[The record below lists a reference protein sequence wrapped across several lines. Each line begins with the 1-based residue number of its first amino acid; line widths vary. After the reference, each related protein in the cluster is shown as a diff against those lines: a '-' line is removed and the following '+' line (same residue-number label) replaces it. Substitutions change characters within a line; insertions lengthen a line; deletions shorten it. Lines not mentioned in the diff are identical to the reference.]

1 MAIRN
6 NPGTI
11 SSNLRFAY
19 DIADVKNSYLGEPT
33 TNLIAYSQPT
43 NGVWNTNGAG
53 VIITQNFGYSPIGTL
68 NSSLVQDNQSSGNA
82 PFCYY
87 AASVSS
93 NTIYTIS
100 VWVKPSKANTT
111 WGLYIYEMSPNIS
124 FINNI
129 NFSALTPGV
138 WTKVS
143 LTVTTDSNATSF
155 APHILAGAG
164 LASTDDTVEIWGVQ
178 VEQKDH
184 STTTIPTFGSTLSRS
199 VTNSL
204 FDISGYNASLDMS
217 NVSFNSSGNPT
228 FDGSNDYINVAHA
241 NSPITNRSYELI
253 FNPTSI
259 PASNTYRSIW
269 QKSGNWNGDTGIS
282 MQFIYNNFTFSY
294 GASWGGSVALAPIA
308 NYITAGNWYHI
319 VGTVSGNGGAA
330 YMYINGSLAGS
341 GTAGTPTT
349 TDGLNIGLGN
359 GGSFY
364 GDMPL
369 FRMYSETLSA
379 AQVQQNYL
387 AYKKR
392 FGI

>member
-1 MAIRN
+1 MTT
-6 NPGTI
+6 GGDTE
-11 SSNLRFAY
+11 LC
-19 DIADVKNSYLGEPT
+19 YL
-33 TNLIAYSQPT
+33 AK
-43 NGVWNTNGAG
+43 
-53 VIITQNFGYSPIGTL
+53 NFGYRIWFVT
-68 NSSLVQDNQSSGNA
+68 D
-82 PFCYY
+82 CYFY
-87 AASVSS
+87 HIMSKRRYDFNKYLELHFQNNKNYPYLTCLKNKTQPSFHFPLIKSVKHYFEYLI
-93 NTIYTIS
+93 TR
-100 VWVKPSKANTT
+100 
-111 WGLYIYEMSPNIS
+111 IS
-124 FINNI
+124 FQEKSNILMIKQRSLLGLATGYLSLIIFRRKIIRMINSI
-129 NFSALTPGV
+129 NFNSLAPGV
-138 WTKVS
+138 WAKVS

-199 VTNSL
+199 VTSSL

-228 FDGSNDYINVAHA
+228 FDGSNDYITVAHA
-241 NSPITNRSYELI
+241 NSPITNKSYEMV
-253 FNPTSI
+253 FRPDSI
-259 PASNTYRSIW
+259 PASNTFRSIW
-269 QKSGNWNGDTGIS
+269 QKSDNWNGDTGIS

-294 GASWGGSVALAPIA
+294 GESWGGSVALAPISS
-308 NYITAGNWYHI
+308 YVTAGNWYHV
-319 VGTVSGNGGAA
+319 VGTVSGNGGSAA
-330 YMYINGSLAGS
+330 MYINGSLAGT

-349 TDGLNIGLGN
+349 TVDLTIGLGN
-359 GGSFY
+359 GGSLL
-364 GDMPL
+364 GDIPI